1 MQGSVAKNR
10 VKVLNKMFSKPSENL
25 PTDIIGPGAKD
36 LEINRSDVNLINKS
50 VFGDTYFEMLNQY
63 LAYIFIGKG
72 NPINKYI
79 NKTIWDCYS
88 AKCPIAVYSP
98 CDQNGLIF
106 KNKEYYFETEKE
118 LREIYEKLRD
128 PAVRN
133 RWIEEQRTELRY
145 ILDNMMDPMF
155 SFSDYCEEKEFSST
169 KSDIKTTEPLF

>member
-1 MQGSVAKNR
+1 
-10 VKVLNKMFSKPSENL
+10 
-25 PTDIIGPGAKD
+25 
-36 LEINRSDVNLINKS
+36 
-50 VFGDTYFEMLNQY
+50 
-63 LAYIFIGKG
+63 
-72 NPINKYI
+72 
-79 NKTIWDCYS
+79 
-88 AKCPIAVYSP
+88 
-98 CDQNGLIF
+98 LIF